1 MNWIDTIFL
10 TVLAVNFLNGIRR
23 GLVRGSFDILAM
35 ACAVYASL
43 YLYPLI
49 TPYIHQW
56 FHLSGWITFTIS
68 FLIGGAIVYG
78 VINVVSSTIYQLIK
92 HTSFLSPFDIFGG
105 GVLGAVKGWVFGLL
119 ILIPMASIPFLP
131 RDLSGPLHQSYL
143 LKQSMPIVSQS
154 FPHLQDW
161 LTGFSQFN
169 GNLNFSAPINFNV
182 PKSNWF
188 HLKNTI

>member
-10 TVLAVNFLNGIRR
+10 TVLAANFLNGIRR

-35 ACAVYASL
+35 VGAVYASL
-43 YLYPLI
+43 YLYPII
-49 TPYIHQW
+49 TPYVHK
-56 FHLSGWITFTIS
+56 FLHLNDWMTFSIS
-68 FLIGGAIVYG
+68 FLMGGALVYG
-78 VINVVSSTIYQLIK
+78 VINVVSGTLYQLIK
-92 HTSFLSPFDIFGG
+92 NTSFLSPFDIFGG
-105 GVLGAVKGWVFGLL
+105 GVLGALKGWVFGLL

-131 RDLSGPLHQSYL
+131 RDLSGPLQKSYL

-161 LTGFSQFN
+161 LNDFSQFN
-169 GNLNFSAPINFNV
+169 GNLNLNT
-182 PKSNWF
+182 PKNNWF